1 MRKNIFFA
9 VPLMVA
15 VLISACAD
23 SGNNNNNTP
32 PPQSYNITG
41 KIDYAGKTI
50 SSAKV
55 CLDVNNNGLAD
66 DDTACIDTTDGSY
79 NFTSTNNPDYYP
91 LAAYVTES
99 QNQQVN
105 AKITVYNTEYDSIL
119 YAPRGKTDTIS
130 ITTTLAKSLMDKD
143 SSLSLTNAE
152 SQAEEIVSK
161 AESPATVLTVY
172 NNALNTSSETITN
185 ISTSIRG
192 LVNVITDK
200 LNKETNIT
208 DNTNITVSQEEV
220 NTANDEISKAD
231 EEQPQE
237 PQEPENPSGEPA
249 TPLEKVT
256 EMLAGAEIKNAEN
269 PVNLNGYI
277 DKVYNSCV
285 IYDEEKQM
293 CIEYGITE
301 IGIKPDTFG
310 GYTNLNT
317 EMLMTRMQLLAFIGY
332 EEDGWPSD
340 SELDFEVLPSD
351 RTYNNEQVEGY
362 MFTNHLSN
370 KIERQSSPCNA
381 NGVVNGIYYKSIF
394 DIELVNKMQ
403 QEAQVCYE
411 EKGGSEDP
419 SGEISNSN
427 MILLMNCLAEA
438 AYNNKD
444 NIKIEKWYW
453 TIDTTQLD
461 VCKN

>member
-1 MRKNIFFA
+1 MRKNILFA
-9 VPLMVA
+9 VPLMAA

-55 CLDVNNNGLAD
+55 CLDVNNDGLAND
-66 DDTACIDTTDGSY
+66 NACVDTINGEYT
-79 NFTSTNNPDYYP
+79 FTSIDNPISYP
-91 LAAYVTES
+91 LVAYIKEET
-99 QNQQVN
+99 NTAVN
-105 AKITVYNTEYDSIL
+105 AKIKVDNNEYDSIL
-119 YAPRGKTDTIS
+119 YAPKSKTDTIS

-152 SQAEEIVSK
+152 TQAEEIVKK
-161 AESPATVLTVY
+161 AESSATVLTVY

-185 ISTSIRG
+185 IPTSIRG

-269 PVNLNGYI
+269 PVNLN
-277 DKVYNSCV
+277 
-285 IYDEEKQM
+285 
-293 CIEYGITE
+293 EYVDTSS
-301 IGIKPDTFG
+301 KPSQTKILFKDNAFG
-310 GYTNLNT
+310 DFSSNI
-317 EMLMTRMQLLAFIGY
+317 LMTGTQLLALLNY
-332 EEDGWPSD
+332 KEEGWPSD
-340 SELDFEVLPSD
+340 NSLKFEVFPS
-351 RTYNNEQVEGY
+351 YSGY
-362 MFTNHLSN
+362 AMANYTSKIGIEEIPTNDNVCS
-370 KIERQSSPCNA
+370 A
-381 NGVVNGIYYKSIF
+381 NGKINGIYYKSLF
-394 DIELVNKMQ
+394 DASLYRKMQ
-403 QEAQVCYE
+403 QEAQLCYE
-411 EKGGSEDP
+411 EKGGNEDP
-419 SGEISNSN
+419 SGEISNDS
-427 MILLMNCLAEA
+427 MKLLMNCLAEA

>member
-23 SGNNNNNTP
+23 SGDSNNTP
-32 PPQSYNITG
+32 PAPQTYDITG

-66 DDTACIDTTDGSY
+66 DNACVDTSNGEYT
-79 NFTSTNNPDYYP
+79 FTSSNNPAYYP
-91 LAAYVTES
+91 LAAFITEDTS
-99 QNQQVN
+99 AAVN
-105 AKITVYNTEYDSIL
+105 AKITVDNSDYDSIL
-119 YAPRGKTDTIS
+119 YAPRGKTETIS

-143 SSLSLTNAE
+143 SALSLNNAE
-152 SQAEEIVSK
+152 TQAEEIVKK

-172 NNALNTSSETITN
+172 NNALNTSSKTITN

-237 PQEPENPSGEPA
+237 PQEPENPSGVPA

-256 EMLAGAEIKNAEN
+256 EMLAGAEIKNAKN

-301 IGIKPDTFG
+301 IDIKPDTFG
-310 GYTNLNT
+310 GYTNFNT
-317 EMLMTRMQLLAFIGY
+317 EILMTRMQLLGFIGY
-332 EEDGWPSD
+332 EEEGWPSD
-340 SELDFEVLPSD
+340 SELDFEVVPND
-351 RTYNNEQVEGY
+351 REGEKNY
-362 MFTNHLSN
+362 LFTNHLSN
-370 KIERQSSPCNA
+370 KIEGQSSPCNA

-411 EKGGSEDP
+411 EKGGNEDP
-419 SGEISNSN
+419 SGEISNDS
-427 MILLMNCLAEA
+427 MKLLLNCLAEA
-438 AYNNKD
+438 VYNNKD

>member
-1 MRKNIFFA
+1 MRKNILFA
-9 VPLMVA
+9 VPLMAA

-79 NFTSTNNPDYYP
+79 NFASTNNPDYYP

-105 AKITVYNTEYDSIL
+105 AKITVDNTEYDSIL
-119 YAPRGKTDTIS
+119 YAPKGKTDTIS

-143 SSLSLTNAE
+143 SALSLTNAE
-152 SQAEEIVSK
+152 TQAEEIVKK
-161 AESPATVLTVY
+161 AESSATVLTVY
-172 NNALNTSSETITN
+172 NNALNTSSKTITN
-185 ISTSIRG
+185 IPTSIRG

-269 PVNLNGYI
+269 PVNLNEHVDPLYNKI
-277 DKVYNSCV
+277 DK
-285 IYDEEKQM
+285 DGALLKL
-293 CIEYGITE
+293 
-301 IGIKPDTFG
+301 GIKSDAFG
-310 GYTNLNT
+310 EYSSN
-317 EMLMTRMQLLAFIGY
+317 MLMTSNQLLRIINY
-332 EEDGWPSD
+332 KEENWPSD
-340 SELDFEVLPSD
+340 SPLEFEILVTGNVS
-351 RTYNNEQVEGY
+351 YGGY
-362 MFTNHLSN
+362 EMANYTSKIGIEEIPTNDNVCS
-370 KIERQSSPCNA
+370 A
-381 NGVVNGIYYKSIF
+381 NGKINGIYYKSLF
-394 DIELVNKMQ
+394 DASLYRKMQ

-411 EKGGSEDP
+411 EKGGNEDP
-419 SGEISNSN
+419 SGEISYSN

-453 TIDTTQLD
+453 TIDTTKIEA
-461 VCKN
+461 CK

>member
-1 MRKNIFFA
+1 MRKNILFA
-9 VPLMVA
+9 VPLMAA

-32 PPQSYNITG
+32 PPAPYSISG

-66 DDTACIDTTDGSY
+66 DTACIDTIDGSY
-79 NFTSTNNPDYYP
+79 NFTSTNNTDYYP
-91 LAAYVTES
+91 LAAYITES
-99 QNQQVN
+99 QNKQVN
-105 AKITVYNTEYDSIL
+105 AKITVDNTEYDSIL
-119 YAPRGKTDTIS
+119 YAPRGKKDTIS

-143 SSLSLTNAE
+143 SNLSLTNAE
-152 SQAEEIVSK
+152 TQAEEIVKK
-161 AESPATVLTVY
+161 AESPEILLTVY

-237 PQEPENPSGEPA
+237 PQEPENPSGKPA
-249 TPLEKVT
+249 TPLEIVT
-256 EMLAGAEIKNAEN
+256 EMLAGAEIKNAKN

-277 DKVYNSCV
+277 DKVYNNCV

-293 CIEYGITE
+293 CIEYEITE
-301 IGIKPDTFG
+301 IDIKPDTFG
-310 GYTNLNT
+310 GYTNFNT
-317 EMLMTRMQLLAFIGY
+317 EILMTRMQLLSFIGY
-332 EEDGWPSD
+332 EEEGWPSD
-340 SELDFEVLPSD
+340 SELDFEVVPND
-351 RTYNNEQVEGY
+351 REGEKNY
-362 MFTNHLSN
+362 LFTNHLSN
-370 KIERQSSPCNA
+370 KIEGQSSPCNA

-411 EKGGSEDP
+411 EKGGNEDP
-419 SGEISNSN
+419 SGEISNDS
-427 MILLMNCLAEA
+427 MKLLLNCFAEA
-438 AYNNKD
+438 VYNNKD

>member
-1 MRKNIFFA
+1 MRKNILFA
-9 VPLMVA
+9 VPLMAA

-23 SGNNNNNTP
+23 SGNNNNNTT

-55 CLDVNNNGLAD
+55 CLDVNNDGLAND
-66 DDTACIDTTDGSY
+66 NACVDTINGEYT
-79 NFTSTNNPDYYP
+79 FTSIDNPISHPLVAYIKEETNT
-91 LAAYVTES
+91 A
-99 QNQQVN
+99 VN
-105 AKITVYNTEYDSIL
+105 AKIMVDNNEYDSIL
-119 YAPRGKTDTIS
+119 YAPKGKTDTIS

-143 SSLSLTNAE
+143 SALSLNNAE
-152 SQAEEIVSK
+152 TQAEEIVKK

-172 NNALNTSSETITN
+172 NNALNTSSKTITN

-237 PQEPENPSGEPA
+237 PQEPENPSGKPA

-256 EMLAGAEIKNAEN
+256 EMLAGAEIKNNAEN

-293 CIEYGITE
+293 CIEYEITE

-310 GYTNLNT
+310 GYTNFNI
-317 EMLMTRMQLLAFIGY
+317 EMLMTRMQLLSFIGY
-332 EEDGWPSD
+332 EEEGWPSD
-340 SELDFEVLPSD
+340 SELDFEVVPND
-351 RTYNNEQVEGY
+351 HEVEKNYLFREGGQIQHY
-362 MFTNHLSN
+362 RAEVSIAYGKWLADT
-370 KIERQSSPCNA
+370 CNR
-381 NGVVNGIYYKSIF
+381 NGIKI
-394 DIELVNKMQ
+394 IEPRPWDTLLTR
-403 QEAQVCYE
+403 
-411 EKGGSEDP
+411 
-419 SGEISNSN
+419 ILNS
-427 MILLMNCLAEA
+427 LS
-438 AYNNKD
+438 
-444 NIKIEKWYW
+444 
-453 TIDTTQLD
+453 
-461 VCKN
+461 

>member
-1 MRKNIFFA
+1 MKKNIFFA
-9 VPLMVA
+9 VPLMAA

-55 CLDVNNNGLAD
+55 CLDVNNDGLAND
-66 DDTACIDTTDGSY
+66 NACVDTINGEYT
-79 NFTSTNNPDYYP
+79 FTSIDNPISYP
-91 LAAYVTES
+91 LVAYIKEET
-99 QNQQVN
+99 NTAVN
-105 AKITVYNTEYDSIL
+105 AKIMVDNNEYDSIL
-119 YAPRGKTDTIS
+119 YAPKGKTDTIS

-143 SSLSLTNAE
+143 SALSLNNAE
-152 SQAEEIVSK
+152 TQAEEIVKK

-172 NNALNTSSETITN
+172 NNALNSAYITD

-231 EEQPQE
+231 EEHPQE

-249 TPLEKVT
+249 TPLKKVT
-256 EMLAGAEIKNAEN
+256 EMLAGAEIKNNAKN

-277 DKVYNSCV
+277 DKVYNNCV

-310 GYTNLNT
+310 GYTNFNT
-317 EMLMTRMQLLAFIGY
+317 EILMTRMQLLSFIGY
-332 EEDGWPSD
+332 EEEGWPSD
-340 SELDFEVLPSD
+340 SELDFEVAPND
-351 RTYNNEQVEGY
+351 REGEKNYLFHLYNNKG
-362 MFTNHLSN
+362 
-370 KIERQSSPCNA
+370 KSSPCNA

-403 QEAQVCYE
+403 QEALVCYE
-411 EKGGSEDP
+411 EKGGNEDP
-419 SGEISNSN
+419 SGGISNDS
-427 MILLMNCLAEA
+427 MKLLLTNCLAEA

>member
-66 DDTACIDTTDGSY
+66 DNACVDTSNGEYT
-79 NFTSTNNPDYYP
+79 FTSSNNPAYYP
-91 LAAYVTES
+91 LAAFITEDTS
-99 QNQQVN
+99 AAVN
-105 AKITVYNTEYDSIL
+105 AKITVDNSDYDSIL
-119 YAPRGKTDTIS
+119 YAPRGKTETIS
-130 ITTTLAKSLMDKD
+130 IATTLAKSLMDKD
-143 SSLSLTNAE
+143 STLSLNNAE
-152 SQAEEIVSK
+152 IQAEEIVKK

-172 NNALNTSSETITN
+172 NNALNSANITD

-231 EEQPQE
+231 EELPQE

-269 PVNLNGYI
+269 PVNLNDYVDTSHTTQTRIVFKDNAFG
-277 DKVYNSCV
+277 
-285 IYDEEKQM
+285 
-293 CIEYGITE
+293 EYSS
-301 IGIKPDTFG
+301 
-310 GYTNLNT
+310 NT
-317 EMLMTRMQLLAFIGY
+317 LMTGGQLLALLDY
-332 EEDGWPSD
+332 KEEGWPSD
-340 SELDFEVLPSD
+340 SSMKFEVFPS
-351 RTYNNEQVEGY
+351 NSGY
-362 MFTNHLSN
+362 AMANYTSKIGIEEIPTNDNVCS
-370 KIERQSSPCNA
+370 A
-381 NGVVNGIYYKSIF
+381 NGKINGIYYKSLF
-394 DIELVNKMQ
+394 DASLYRKMQ
-403 QEAQVCYE
+403 QEAMPLYSRL
-411 EKGGSEDP
+411 KA
-419 SGEISNSN
+419 I
-427 MILLMNCLAEA
+427 A
-438 AYNNKD
+438 AHRSFRCGR
-444 NIKIEKWYW
+444 
-453 TIDTTQLD
+453 QRMQSR
-461 VCKN
+461 